1 MAIARRE
8 FVSHRSSSRMSVSVK
23 DSARWSRNQNLV
35 KFTPAK
41 SMGVVSSSVMIV
53 AFIATLGLTYLTQLT
68 KTGSFGYEL
77 DTINRKKTELAAYQD
92 NLKVENARLQS
103 LNAVKNSAAA
113 KQMTEPATTN
123 YAE

>member
-1 MAIARRE
+1 
-8 FVSHRSSSRMSVSVK
+8 
-23 DSARWSRNQNLV
+23 
-35 KFTPAK
+35 
-41 SMGVVSSSVMIV
+41 MGVVSSSVMIV